1 MKTNTNTTPV
11 WLITGCSTGFGR
23 SLAEHV
29 LERGHRLVATARK
42 PELLKELAERGD
54 TLICAAPRAIRTN
67 LGIG

>member
-23 SLAEHV
+23 SLAEYV

-42 PELLKELAERGD
+42 SRA
-54 TLICAAPRAIRTN
+54 CARSWQNEAI
-67 LGIG
+67 L